1 MNEFKENLK
10 VDLKENHNIEK
21 DRTINLILQYIEK
34 EKEENRRFDEEDG
47 IDVYAEDYKPE
58 AGAIIMMIENMLKYR
73 ELRVEQAYISKMN
86 MGNNSR
92 EFREKATE
100 LDKDRREKHNLALTS
115 LKGLNEFAKKYNL
128 EPIYEGRVLTDEQ
141 IDSHDKFTYDI
152 REEMTDAFLKML
164 IELGNFSMEKAVNSK
179 EEIMKLQRRIDKTE
193 RKYGVKRE
201 LEHDDGDIEFKDVD
215 DELQM

>member
-34 EKEENRRFDEEDG
+34 EKEENRRYDEEDG
-47 IDVYAEDYKPE
+47 IDVNAEDYKPE
-58 AGAIIMMIENMLKYR
+58 ADAIIMMIENMLKYR

-92 EFREKATE
+92 EFREKAVE

-141 IDSHDKFTYDI
+141 IDSHDKFTYDV

-164 IELGNFSMEKAVNSK
+164 IELGNFSIEKEVNSK

-201 LEHDDGDIEFKDVD
+201 LEHDDGDIEFKDFD
-215 DELQM
+215 DELQL